1 MPKRSPFFASPALCR
16 TETVFCCPSFSSA
29 SKGWKHKK
37 AGAWQSNFAVQGGEI
52 LKRYLNFLTAL
63 SAVLGLMF
71 ATVLGTAD
79 YFTAN
84 SYTVTQGDSLSWNN
98 GALSIV
104 KTGTPEVS
112 ASTAECP
119 ESCRAELMLYHTI
132 PVKTVQLNIVGDSD
146 SFVVAC
152 GMPFGIKMFTNGVVI
167 VGLSDIKTQAGAVNP
182 ASDAG
187 LQTGDIILAVN
198 GKTTDTNTDVEKAI
212 ESCGGSSIKFSIN
225 RDGQKFSAAVSP
237 VRSESDGQYKV
248 GLWVRDSTAGIGTM
262 TFYDPA
268 GKCFAGL
275 GHGICDSD
283 TGRLMPLLSGDVVP
297 VTISGITKGLKGTP
311 GELRGYFTDE
321 MADGTLF
328 ENVASGVYGTLN
340 KTVEGKPVKVAMKQE
355 VKTGPAQI
363 YTTISGNT
371 PKLYSIEIEKID
383 YRDGVQ
389 SKNLILHITDQ
400 QLLSQTGGIVQGM
413 SGSPIIQDG
422 KLVGAVTHVFV
433 NDPTRGYGI
442 FAESMLTESKNVSKQ
457 EQKLAS

>member
-1 MPKRSPFFASPALCR
+1 MKRYQNFLAAFS
-16 TETVFCCPSFSSA
+16 TVF
-29 SKGWKHKK
+29 
-37 AGAWQSNFAVQGGEI
+37 
-52 LKRYLNFLTAL
+52 
-63 SAVLGLMF
+63 GLLF

-79 YFTAN
+79 YFTPD
-84 SYTVTQGDSLSWNN
+84 SYLVEEGSGVNWQNN
-98 GALSIV
+98 LFSVV
-104 KTGTPEVS
+104 KKGSSEVS
-112 ASTAECP
+112 ADTRDSKTY
-119 ESCRAELMLYHTI
+119 RAELMLYRTV
-132 PVKTVQLNIVGDSD
+132 PVKSVQVEEVKNASVTLG
-146 SFVVAC
+146 
-152 GMPFGIKMFTNGVVI
+152 GMPFGIKMFTNGIMV
-167 VGLSDIKTQAGAVNP
+167 VGLADIKTETGCFNP
-182 ASDAG
+182 ATEAG
-187 LQTGDIILAVN
+187 LKVGDIITSVN
-198 GKTTDTNTDVEKAI
+198 GKSACSNLDVEKI
-212 ESCGGSSIKFSIN
+212 VEGSGGRPIQFTAD
-225 RDGQKFSAAVSP
+225 RGGQKVSASVQP
-237 VRSESDGQYKV
+237 VRDESDGEYKV

-268 GKCFAGL
+268 EKCFAGL

-442 FAESMLTESKNVSKQ
+442 FAESMLAESKNVSKQ